1 MLPELAEEF
10 VNVPC
15 DRVLFVRK
23 QLKISVC
30 VSWCQGWTKQTHM
43 SPKMFPISTT
53 FNFDVPRPPLPSIL
67 NDLTLY
73 TLRL

>member
-30 VSWCQGWTKQTHM
+30 VS
-43 SPKMFPISTT
+43 
-53 FNFDVPRPPLPSIL
+53 
-67 NDLTLY
+67 
-73 TLRL
+73 

>member
-1 MLPELAEEF
+1 MTLQLQEAEMLPELAEEF

-30 VSWCQGWTKQTHM
+30 VS
-43 SPKMFPISTT
+43 
-53 FNFDVPRPPLPSIL
+53 
-67 NDLTLY
+67 
-73 TLRL
+73 